1 MAILLFSDTKV
12 IVQGITGKEGMFWA
26 ERMLENKTN
35 VVAGVTPGKEGQTAL
50 GLPVYNT
57 VCSAVEKHGAEAS
70 VVFVPP
76 RLTKD
81 AAFEALSAGLRLVVL
96 LADGVPVQDCMEIRS
111 FAKEKNAVVLGPNT
125 AGMVTPGQGML
136 GFVPVWLDDVYKP
149 GKIGFITKSGSLTNE
164 VASHVVAAG
173 FGISSSVG
181 LGGDPVP
188 CTRTAEVLKMFEAD
202 PNTEGVVIVGEIG
215 GSMEEEAA
223 ELMQSGGFTKPL
235 VAYIA
240 GCSAPPGRSMG
251 HAGAIVTMGKGTYD
265 GKAKA
270 ITEAGGLVAARPSEA
285 GELLKKKFVER
296 YGREN

>member
-1 MAILLFSDTKV
+1 MAILLYSDTKV
-12 IVQGITGKEGMFWA
+12 IVQGITGKEGTFWT

-57 VCSAVEKHGAEAS
+57 VSAAVQKHGAEAS

-81 AAFEALSAGLRLVVL
+81 AAFEALDAGLRLVVL
-96 LADGVPVQDCMEIRS
+96 LADGVPVQDCMEIRN

-125 AGMVTPGQGML
+125 AGMTSPGQGML
-136 GFVPVWLDDVYKP
+136 GFVPVWLQDVYKP

-188 CTRTAEVLKMFEAD
+188 CTRTVEVMKLFEAD

-240 GCSAPPGRSMG
+240 GCSAPPGKSMG
-251 HAGAIVTMGKGTYD
+251 HAGAIVTMGKGTYE
-265 GKAKA
+265 GKVKA
-270 ITEAGGLVAARPSEA
+270 ITEAGGFVAKRPSET
-285 GELLKKKFVER
+285 GELLKKKFVEH